1 MNIKHIF
8 FDLDQTLWDFDTNS
22 DLAFKQCFEN
32 QNITLDL
39 DVFLEK
45 YAPINEA
52 YWKRYSVNEISKE
65 QLKYGRFKETFD
77 LLNYEIDDNSI
88 EYLSDK
94 YLEILPDFKHLHHGT
109 IEILDYLF
117 PNFKLH
123 IITNGF
129 NEVSFRKIENSGIG
143 KYFDQII
150 TSENAGAKKPDAQVF
165 QYALNLA
172 KATPHDS
179 IMIGDNIDADVKGAL
194 AAGMTAIYYNYLDKP
209 IEENVV
215 TIKHLLELKSFF
227 KELT

>member
-32 QNITLDL
+32 QNITLNL

-88 EYLSDK
+88 ENLSNK
-94 YLEILPDFKHLHHGT
+94 YLEILPEFKLLHHGT
-109 IEILDYLF
+109 LEILDYLF
-117 PNFKLH
+117 PKFKLH

-172 KATPHDS
+172 NAAPHDS

-194 AAGMTAIYYNYLDKP
+194 AVGMAAIYYNYLDKP

-227 KELT
+227 